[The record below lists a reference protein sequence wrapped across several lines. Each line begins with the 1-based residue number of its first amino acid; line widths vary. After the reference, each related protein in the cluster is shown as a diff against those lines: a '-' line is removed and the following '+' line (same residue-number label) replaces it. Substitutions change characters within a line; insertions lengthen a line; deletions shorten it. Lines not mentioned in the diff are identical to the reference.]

1 MAKAGFWLKGARG
14 KLNGASIAGTAGGG
28 TIIRTITTPS
38 NPKTES
44 QTETRSK
51 FKLVSQLGATMKGV
65 IAIKRDGA
73 LSGRN
78 QFASI
83 NSPKASYNMA
93 GEATINL
100 NGVQLTKSNVA
111 LGGFNA
117 DRAGNATVVKLNASA
132 AGKLNR
138 VCFIQFEKLDN
149 GELFQKDSVVVSAA
163 GADGLFQ
170 GELAKSD
177 KAVVIYAYGMKDNNG
192 AVSESFGNITAPTAE
207 EVAKLVV
214 SSKIGAGDVTFTKTD
229 GLTMLVGETSAD
241 SDDVEHFSVSLV
253 ISGNGSATG
262 GGRFEA
268 GQTAILRATPDA
280 EAEFDGFYLN
290 NAQGQLISTQNP
302 YSFTVQ
308 ENVVICAKFHG
319 GPVPHYDIRVSSF
332 PPHSGDVTGG
342 GSKAE
347 GESCTVVATPHE
359 GKVFDGWFEN
369 DQLVSN
375 NASYTF
381 TVDRAR
387 NLVAQ
392 FADAPEGL
400 ILSIKKNGVDI
411 KATDTVSGG
420 ATYVGAFDAQANG
433 KEFCAHA
440 FASAPT
446 VGSSVYK
453 GISVAI
459 ANGAA
464 QINGLQDQTADNE
477 RTYFYIGTLNGNNVT
492 VEEVFPV
499 SLQMDPVD

>member
-28 TIIRTITTPS
+28 TVIRTITKPT

-51 FKLVSQLGATMKGV
+51 FKLVSQLAAVMKGV

-83 NSPKASYNMA
+83 NSGKASYNMA

-100 NGVQLTKSNVA
+100 NGVQLTKSNIA

-117 DRAGNATVVKLNASA
+117 DRSGNTTVVMLNQSG
-132 AGKLNR
+132 AGKLDR

-149 GELFQKDSVVVSAA
+149 GELYQKDSVVVSAA
-163 GADGLFQ
+163 GNEGLFQ
-170 GELAKSD
+170 GELSKSD
-177 KAVVIYAYGMKDNNG
+177 KAVVIYAYGMKDNSG
-192 AVSESFGNITAPTAE
+192 AASESFGNLQAPTAE

-214 SSKIGAGDVTFTKTD
+214 STKIGAGDVTFTKTD
-229 GLTMLVGETSAD
+229 GLTMLVGETTAD

-268 GQTAILRATPDA
+268 GQTATLRATPDA

-290 NAQGQLISTQNP
+290 NASGQLISTQNP

-319 GPVPHYDIRVSSF
+319 GPVPHYNIGVSAF
-332 PPHSGDVTGG
+332 PPYSGDVTGG

-359 GKVFDGWFEN
+359 GMIFDGWFEN
-369 DQLVSN
+369 NQLVSN
-375 NASYTF
+375 SASYTF

-392 FADAPEGL
+392 FAEAPEGMM
-400 ILSIKKNGVDI
+400 LSIKVNGNDI
-411 KATDTVSGG
+411 SANQFVSGS
-420 ATYVGAFDAQANG
+420 AHYVGAFDAQANG
-433 KEFCAHA
+433 KEFCAMT

-446 VGSSVYK
+446 VGSTVTK
-453 GISVAI
+453 GFNATIS
-459 ANGAA
+459 NGAA
-464 QINGLQDQTADNE
+464 ELTGLPDQAADAE
-477 RTYFYIGTLNGNNVT
+477 RMYFYIGTLSGNNVT

-499 SLQMDPVD
+499 SLQTEGID

>member
-51 FKLVSQLGATMKGV
+51 FKLVSQLGAVMKGV

-83 NSPKASYNMA
+83 NSSKASYNMA

-117 DRAGNATVVKLNASA
+117 DRSGNATVVKLNASG

-149 GELFQKDSVVVSAA
+149 GELYQKDSVVVSAA

-170 GELAKSD
+170 GELSKSD
-177 KAVVIYAYGMKDNNG
+177 KAVVIYAYGMKDNSG
-192 AVSESFGNITAPTAE
+192 EASESFGNLTAPTAE

-214 SSKIGAGDVTFTKTD
+214 SSKIGAGDVSFTKTD
-229 GLTMLVGETSAD
+229 GLTMLVGETEAD

-268 GQTAILRATPDA
+268 GQTATLRATPDA

-290 NAQGQLISTQNP
+290 NAAGQLISTQNP

-319 GPVPHYDIRVSSF
+319 GPTPHYNITVNADPQNGGTVS
-332 PPHSGDVTGG
+332 GG

-347 GESCTVVATPHE
+347 GSSCTVVATPAE

-369 DQLVSN
+369 NQLVSN
-375 NASYTF
+375 SASYTF
-381 TVDRAR
+381 TVERAR

-392 FADAPEGL
+392 FAEAPEGMM
-400 ILSIKKNGVDI
+400 LSIKVNGADINNGDYVDSN
-411 KATDTVSGG
+411 AS
-420 ATYVGAFDAQANG
+420 YVGAFDATANG
-433 KEFCAHA
+433 KLFGASA
-440 FASAPT
+440 LASAPT
-446 VGSSVYK
+446 IGQHVSTSDK
-453 GISVAI
+453 QTIN
-459 ANGAA
+459 NGAA
-464 QINGLQDQTADNE
+464 SLAGLNDVGE
-477 RTYFYIGTLNGNNVT
+477 GLRTYFFVGSDEGNT
-492 VEEVFPV
+492 IAVEEVFPV
-499 SLQMDPVD
+499 SLAMSD